1 MASPLLRVPL
11 RPVFLL
17 CDVQERFR
25 PLILHFPAVLH
36 GAATLLKVA
45 AVLGRPAV
53 ATEQYPKA
61 LGPTCAELVPLLTA
75 PRVGGVALP
84 KMSFGMM
91 TPEVDAHLAARC
103 GSGGS
108 EAAAGAGSGAG
119 AAAGPVVGVEGYD
132 CAVLFGIEAHVCIQQ
147 TALELLRRGKQVLIA
162 ADATSSQRAGDRSQA
177 LRTLLAAGASVS
189 TVESIV
195 MTLIQTADHPNF
207 KELSKLLVAH
217 NAAFATSGIERLD

>member
-1 MASPLLRVPL
+1 MAASPLLRVPL

-25 PLILHFPAVLH
+25 SLIHRFPAVVH
-36 GAATLLKVA
+36 GAGTLLKVA
-45 AVLGRPAV
+45 AALGRPAV

-61 LGPTCAELVPLLTA
+61 LGPTCAELLPLLAA
-75 PRVGGVALP
+75 PRVGGAAFA

-103 GSGGS
+103 GA
-108 EAAAGAGSGAG
+108 EAD
-119 AAAGPVVGVEGYD
+119 YD

-162 ADATSSQRAGDRSQA
+162 ADATSSQRVGDRAQA
-177 LRTLLAAGASVS
+177 LSLLLAAGASVS

-195 MTLIQTADHPNF
+195 MTLIQTADHPHF
-207 KELSKLLVAH
+207 KELSKLLMAH
-217 NAAFATSGIERLD
+217 NAACAAPGFERLE

>member
-1 MASPLLRVPL
+1 MSSPLLRVPL

-25 PLILHFPAVLH
+25 PLILGFPAVVH
-36 GAATLLKVA
+36 GASTLLKVA
-45 AVLGRPAV
+45 AVLGRPAI

-61 LGPTCAELVPLLTA
+61 LGATVAELAPLLAA
-75 PRVGGVALP
+75 PRVGGAALP

-103 GSGGS
+103 
-108 EAAAGAGSGAG
+108 AADGD
-119 AAAGPVVGVEGYD
+119 YD

-162 ADATSSQRAGDRSQA
+162 ADATSSQRAGDRAQA
-177 LRTLLAAGASVS
+177 LRLLLAAGAGVS
-189 TVESIV
+189 TTESIV
-195 MTLIQTADHPNF
+195 MSLLQTADHANF
-207 KELSKLLVAH
+207 KEISKLLVAH
-217 NAAFATSGIERLD
+217 NAAFAASGIERLE

>member
-1 MASPLLRVPL
+1 MSSPLLRVPL

-25 PLILHFPAVLH
+25 PLIHRFPAVVH
-36 GAATLLKVA
+36 GAGTLLKVA
-45 AVLGRPAV
+45 AALGRPAV

-61 LGPTCAELVPLLTA
+61 LGPTCAELQPLLAA
-75 PRVGGVALP
+75 PRVGGVAFA

-103 GSGGS
+103 AAAAD
-108 EAAAGAGSGAG
+108 AAAGD
-119 AAAGPVVGVEGYD
+119 YD

-162 ADATSSQRAGDRSQA
+162 ADATSSQRVGDRAQA
-177 LRTLLAAGASVS
+177 LSLLLAAGASVS

-207 KELSKLLVAH
+207 KELSKLLAAH
-217 NAAFATSGIERLD
+217 NLACAAPDFERLE